1 MTTEYTTKGE
11 RGIAVTEVSVDSFTR
26 PDVSY
31 SVRLYRRA
39 DGTPLGSTCT
49 CGAYVH
55 GPGCTKHVAEAKTRR
70 CAESKGAPAHH
81 AEYIHEL
88 CKRVFAKPR
97 KGESAA
103 RSYDLL
109 LEVYS
114 YRYRSPEL
122 EAAAHARHSIVSGRF
137 FGERG
142 AA

>member
-1 MTTEYTTKGE
+1 MLKLQTE
-11 RGIAVTEVSVDSFTR
+11 IEVASFTTDGVVYR
-26 PDVSY
+26 
-31 SVRLYRRA
+31 VRLFD
-39 DGTPLGSTCT
+39 DGTASCT

-55 GPGCTKHVAEAKTRR
+55 GSGCTKHVFEAKTRR
-70 CAESKGAPAHH
+70 HAESKGAPAHH

-122 EAAAHARHSIVSGRF
+122 EAAAHARHGIVSGRF